1 MRKSF
6 VVMLKTKLDLESFI
20 GFTIIKLQLMH

>member
-6 VVMLKTKLDLESFI
+6 VVMLKTKLDLEKISSSD
-20 GFTIIKLQLMH
+20 LQLLNCN